1 MHVSLQ
7 GVSVLFPAPRAADRS
22 RGFLPL
28 VFPSRCCLACL
39 RLCQQC
45 QRVAVSFKCT
55 ACAVIRA
62 KVQPG
67 EWSRTGYSS
76 MALESPESLM
86 WFQANRLKCC
96 VCLRGL
102 RGQLK
107 FVEIRSTRS
116 HGQQCSPMPGPT
128 GSTLPGFSPQ
138 GTTWLPG
145 SFQKLSFFGRG
156 SGPLDLLLQG
166 VPRGPGIPQQAAGR
180 DPPQNPSFLKDLC
193 SQMTVSV

>member
-7 GVSVLFPAPRAADRS
+7 GVSVPFPAPRAADRS
-22 RGFLPL
+22 RGCVPL
-28 VFPSRCCLACL
+28 ILQSRCCLARL
-39 RLCQQC
+39 RLCQQSK
-45 QRVAVSFKCT
+45 RVEASFTCS
-55 ACAVIRA
+55 ACPVIRA
-62 KVQPG
+62 NVQPG
-67 EWSRTGYSS
+67 ECSRSGYSS

-86 WFQANRLKCC
+86 WFQTNRLKGC

-102 RGQLK
+102 RGQLN

-145 SFQKLSFFGRG
+145 SFTKLSFFGRG
-156 SGPLDLLLQG
+156 SGPLDLLLQKLL
-166 VPRGPGIPQQAAGR
+166 AATP
-180 DPPQNPSFLKDLC
+180 PPQILHF
-193 SQMTVSV
+193 